1 MNLRAPI
8 TLSQDSWL
16 IPITCSSTFLEPMCC
31 EMVNLTEQF
40 WRTVSTKSV
49 KCKYLSRPVTDSLIH
64 ALITC
69 GADYCNSLL
78 YGLLNSSN
86 FHPETP
92 MDTECHSSVGHGNT
106 KTLSCYTITFPP
118 HWLPICYRIKFKI
131 LLLTFKCLCGLAPN
145 YLINLISVKKQS
157 RYHLRS
163 KKSLFLELP
172 SIKTRPTLG
181 EQ

>member
-1 MNLRAPI
+1 
-8 TLSQDSWL
+8 
-16 IPITCSSTFLEPMCC
+16 MCC
-31 EMVNLTEQF
+31 EVVNLTEQF
-40 WRTVSTKSV
+40 RRTVSTKSV
-49 KCKYLSRPVTDSLIH
+49 KCKYLSRPVTNSLVH

-86 FHPETP
+86 LTLKLQWIQNATAQLVMGTPRLCHVTPLLFH
-92 MDTECHSSVGHGNT
+92 
-106 KTLSCYTITFPP
+106 L
-118 HWLPICYRIKFKI
+118 HWLPICYCIKFKI
-131 LLLTFKCLCGLAPN
+131 LLLTIKCLCGLAPN
-145 YLINLISVKKQS
+145 NYLIDLISVKKQS

-172 SIKTRPTLG
+172 SIKTRPTLD